1 MTFGADG
8 LRSIRRLVGAQAAGA
23 GMSDDRIGEFQIAV
37 NEVATNTIVHTDGLG
52 TLRVWGDD
60 EAVVC
65 EITDEGRITDP
76 LAGRRRV
83 GPNQNSGR
91 GLLLAAMM
99 SDLLQIVVGETG
111 NIIRIHKNIT

>member
-1 MTFGADG
+1 MTTAVANFKSLSTK
-8 LRSIRRLVGAQAAGA
+8 LRRTPSCTQTASNPGVRG
-23 GMSDDRIGEFQIAV
+23 
-37 NEVATNTIVHTDGLG
+37 
-52 TLRVWGDD
+52 D

-83 GPNQNSGR
+83 GPEQASGR